1 MRAAQNVTE
10 VGLERGNLGV
20 IKHEFVCVG
29 WARGCERG
37 IRDLLAEGYAGTFSA
52 IEVRQRKGLRRQ
64 EKRLDITFVCCLL
77 LHRKSNPRSD
87 EGVTV
92 RYSVLDD
99 GIA

>member
-10 VGLERGNLGV
+10 VGPDRGNSRV
-20 IKHEFVCVG
+20 IKHGFVCVD
-29 WARGCERG
+29 WTRGCERG

-64 EKRLDITFVCCLL
+64 EKKLDITFVCCLL

-87 EGVTV
+87 EGVNV
-92 RYSVLDD
+92 RSSDLNEGV
-99 GIA
+99 A